1 MMDPLLFSLFWVF
14 GWAALLVIVWYIRGL
29 RRQRRMELVHEERMA
44 AMQKGVPLPELPDY
58 TEEQRSL
65 LADAVTSLRLNP
77 RWPLGVGALSILLGV
92 GTSLALRLSGDDYHR
107 QIWSSGLIGVFFG
120 LGLILHYLLTR
131 PRS

>member
-44 AMQKGVPLPELPDY
+44 AMQKGVPLPELPEY

>member
-14 GWAALLVIVWYIRGL
+14 GWAALLVIVWYVKGL

-44 AMQKGVPLPELPDY
+44 AMQKGIPLPELPEY
-58 TEEQRSL
+58 AEERRSL
-65 LADAVTSLRLNP
+65 LADALTSLRLNP

-107 QIWSSGLIGVFFG
+107 QIWSFGLIGVFFG
-120 LGLILHYLLTR
+120 LGLVLHYRLTR